1 MDVNAVTMETEA
13 AEKAFREYRGA
24 FMAERNRIDGE
35 LMRGYKA
42 LAEGK
47 TLISLT
53 EAIQASGV
61 DEMGRPKLAIAR
73 ADETQIQQERTRAGS
88 VVYRPDF
95 WGRASSADRVFE
107 FPDGTL
113 PEITDE
119 QNAITVGV
127 TRWDGTRRPGWE
139 QRWTATL
146 PFIPPQYRPP
156 LKMENYHL
164 LWEAEW
170 RLARGSQ
177 RRDPM
182 LLRRVGGDLFAVVA
196 AWDLTKIEKLVLAR

>member
-1 MDVNAVTMETEA
+1 MDPEA
-13 AEKAFREYRGA
+13 AHKAFREYRGA

-47 TLISLT
+47 TLIALT
-53 EAIQASGV
+53 DAIQRGGV
-61 DEMGRPKLAIAR
+61 DDFGRPKLAISR
-73 ADETQIQQERTRAGS
+73 ADEAQIQMRRSRAGGIE
-88 VVYRPDF
+88 YHPDF
-95 WGRASSADRVFE
+95 WRSNARSADRVFNL
-107 FPDGTL
+107 PDDTL
-113 PEITDE
+113 PALTPE
-119 QNAITVGV
+119 QE
-127 TRWDGTRRPGWE
+127 TRKTSATRFADTAWN

-156 LKMENYHL
+156 HGLVNYHL

-182 LLRRVGGDLFAVVA
+182 LLKRIGGDLFAVVA
-196 AWDLTKIEKLVLAR
+196 AWDLTPIEKLVLAR

>member
-1 MDVNAVTMETEA
+1 MEVNTVTMEPEA
-13 AEKAFREYRGA
+13 AAQAFKEYRAA

-35 LMRGYKA
+35 LMRGYKT

-53 EAIQASGV
+53 DAIEKGGLDASG
-61 DEMGRPKLAIAR
+61 RPNLAVAR
-73 ADETQIQQERTRAGS
+73 ADEPDIQMRIMGDGEVRFRS
-88 VVYRPDF
+88 WRHP
-95 WGRASSADRVFE
+95 RSADHNFN
-107 FPDGTL
+107 L
-113 PEITDE
+113 PAGHLPAPPRLHNETWRE
-119 QNAITVGV
+119 AWFGEWQA
-127 TRWDGTRRPGWE
+127 
-139 QRWTATL
+139 AT

-156 LKMENYHL
+156 LKLDNYHL

-170 RLARGSQ
+170 RQARGPQ

-196 AWDLTKIEKLVLAR
+196 AWDLTEIEKLVLAR